1 VEARL
6 DQPTVTIIGG
16 KRILDKM
23 KTIYTE
29 KVPLDTL
36 KAEGSLVAKLALQ
49 PASLKVAD
57 GSRDKVTI
65 NYVTKERQPVAETEA
80 P

>member
-1 VEARL
+1 MEAQL
-6 DQPTVTIIGG
+6 DQKTVSIIGG
-16 KRILDKM
+16 KRILDTM

-36 KAEGSLVAKLALQ
+36 KEEGSLVAKLALQ
-49 PASLKVAD
+49 PASLRVAA
-57 GSRDKVTI
+57 GGRDIVTI
-65 NYVTKERQPVAETEA
+65 RYVTKQRQDSEQVQA